1 MSTFA
6 KLTIA
11 MAVVVATGCA
21 TAEQKAP
28 TVNVTGNWVGEWVC
42 SKQTDGA
49 GVVMMK
55 LTQSGSDV
63 SGSAHVTN
71 ASINRTTSGLTGVVS
86 GDQFTIPSYR
96 DLSGSLTVTGDKMA
110 GSMIGPLCGGKV
122 SLTREAWQG
131 KGERSRLTTRSA
143 TVQSIDQA
151 NRMVTLKGQE
161 GSLLTLQVD
170 ERVQNLPLVAVGDI
184 VTVAYYESWALKLN
198 EAPGATTTVTQ
209 RAAPGQMPGGYTA
222 RRTNIKATVVAMDPG
237 KPSVTFRGP
246 SGNPVEIDVSDDPRV
261 LSQLKVGETYDVSY
275 TESLAVAVTKGPG
288 G

>member
-1 MSTFA
+1 MTTFA
-6 KLTIA
+6 KLMIA
-11 MAVVVATGCA
+11 IAVLVVTGCA
-21 TAEQKAP
+21 TATPQAP

-42 SKQTDGA
+42 NKTTDGA

-55 LTQSGSDV
+55 LTQSGSNV
-63 SGSAHVTN
+63 TGSAHVTN
-71 ASINRTTSGLTGVVS
+71 SAINRTTSGLTGLVS
-86 GDQFTIPSYR
+86 GDQFSIPSFQ
-96 DLSGSLTVTGDKMA
+96 DMSGSLTVTGDKMA
-110 GSMIGPLCGGKV
+110 GSMSGPLCGGKV

-131 KGERSRLTTRSA
+131 TGERSRLTTRSA
-143 TVQSIDQA
+143 TVQSIDQP
-151 NRMVTLKGQE
+151 NRMVTLRGAE
-161 GSLLTLQVD
+161 GGLLTLQVD
-170 ERVQNLPLVAVGDI
+170 ERVQNLPLVQVGDL
-184 VTVAYYESWALKLN
+184 VTVAYYESWALRLN

-222 RRTNIKATVVAMDPG
+222 RRTNIKATVVAMDAG

-288 G
+288 R